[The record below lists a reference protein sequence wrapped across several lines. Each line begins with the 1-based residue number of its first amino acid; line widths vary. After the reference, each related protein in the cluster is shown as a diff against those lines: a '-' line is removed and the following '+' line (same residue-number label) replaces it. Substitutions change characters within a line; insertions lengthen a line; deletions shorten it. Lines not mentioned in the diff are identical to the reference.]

1 MTVLNPTVIFGVP
14 VNPLASVAV
23 SALPVTL
30 PVKAPTKVGAVV
42 TPANTASPLE

>member
-14 VNPLASVAV
+14 VNPLASDAV
-23 SALPVTL
+23 SAL